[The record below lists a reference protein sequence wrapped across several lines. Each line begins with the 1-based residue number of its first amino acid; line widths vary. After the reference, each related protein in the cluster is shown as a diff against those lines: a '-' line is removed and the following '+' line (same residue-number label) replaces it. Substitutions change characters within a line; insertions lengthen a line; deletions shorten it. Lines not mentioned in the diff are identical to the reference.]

1 MTCFR
6 LPAEEAGSRTVEAV
20 PLLRVPRPCGGVA
33 VTTGRVRARIAR
45 GCAVWSRFWF
55 EPQETSTLAVVRVF
69 FGLVVLAWSLSLL
82 PDLGCLALITFFSSR
97 GLLPKQ
103 PAFDSAGLWGPLG
116 FSRSFAVV
124 VVVYVAVVIA
134 AICLILGFA
143 SRLACAIIW
152 IGVLA
157 FTRRNPYVFNA
168 GDAYLRVVA
177 FYLMLTPAGASLS
190 LRCGLGTAT
199 VLGVSTP
206 LAVGLATSSGAG
218 FDRVPDRVPGQ
229 APVGTLVE

>member
-1 MTCFR
+1 M
-6 LPAEEAGSRTVEAV
+6 
-20 PLLRVPRPCGGVA
+20 
-33 VTTGRVRARIAR
+33 TTGRVRARIAR

-55 EPQETSTLAVVRVF
+55 EPQETSTLAVVRIF
-69 FGLVVLAWSLSLL
+69 FGLVVLVWSLSLL
-82 PDLGCLALITFFSSR
+82 PDLGTFFSSR

-177 FYLMLTPAGASLS
+177 FYLLLTPAGASLS
-190 LRCGLGTAT
+190 LRCWLGDRDRFWEFPRRSLWGCDFFRCRFRSCTSGL
-199 VLGVSTP
+199 
-206 LAVGLATSSGAG
+206 
-218 FDRVPDRVPGQ
+218 PGQ
-229 APVGTLVE
+229 APVGTLWNDGTALSFILRIKDVDRFPTPTFPTNSVPVT